1 MRPLK
6 VKMAGRVQRR
16 RCGASDKAKG
26 ALPDSQPVEV
36 ASYICVEF
44 VLKLRM
50 AIEIESVRQALLII
64 I

>member
-1 MRPLK
+1 
-6 VKMAGRVQRR
+6 MAGRVQRR
-16 RCGASDKAKG
+16 RCGASHKAKG

-44 VLKLRM
+44 ILKLRM
-50 AIEIESVRQALLII
+50 AIEIESVRPALLII